1 MTVYS
6 GGKSEPHFL
15 IVPGLND
22 SGPTH
27 WQSRWLDLLRN
38 SSKADLGD
46 WSNPTREGWTAR
58 LNAEI
63 QKIDAPIIL
72 VAHSLGCHTVAHWAA
87 NAGEG
92 ALSKVFAALL
102 VAPPD
107 CERDNA
113 CAQVRQ
119 FGPGATAALPFPAIL
134 TASENDNY
142 ATLDHARQLARA
154 WRADFINAGRLGHIN
169 AASDLGIWTSG
180 LAMLGR
186 LIAIAGFGRKA
197 RLTLP
202 AAAIR
207 KAPAQTLR
215 AAA

>member
-6 GGKSEPHFL
+6 GGKAEPHFL

-46 WSNPTREGWTAR
+46 WANPTREDWTGR
-58 LNAEI
+58 LNRAI
-63 QKIDAPIIL
+63 QDIDSPVIL
-72 VAHSLGCHTVAHWAA
+72 VAHSLGCHAVAHWAEHA
-87 NAGEG
+87 EDAVSAKVFG
-92 ALSKVFAALL
+92 ALLI
-102 VAPPD
+102 APPD
-107 CERDNA
+107 CERATA
-113 CAQVRQ
+113 CAPVRR
-119 FGPGATAALPFPAIL
+119 FGPSATAALPFPAIL
-134 TASENDNY
+134 AASQNDDY
-142 ATLDHARQLARA
+142 ASLDHARQLARA
-154 WRADFINAGRLGHIN
+154 WRADFINVGELGHIN
-169 AASDLGIWTSG
+169 AASELGIWPSG

-197 RLTLP
+197 RLSTP
-202 AAAIR
+202 HADS
-207 KAPAQTLR
+207 LR

>member
-27 WQSRWLDLLRN
+27 WQCRWLDLLRN
-38 SSKADLGD
+38 SNKADLGD

-58 LNAEI
+58 LDRATQDINS
-63 QKIDAPIIL
+63 PIIL
-72 VAHSLGCHTVAHWAA
+72 VAHSLGCHTVAHWASQA
-87 NAGEG
+87 SDG
-92 ALSKVFAALL
+92 AAAKVFGALL

-107 CERDNA
+107 CERASA
-113 CAQVRQ
+113 CPPVRQ
-119 FGPGATAALPFPAIL
+119 FGPSATAALPFPAIL
-134 TASENDNY
+134 VASEDDDY

-154 WRADFINAGRLGHIN
+154 WRADFNNAGRLGHIN
-169 AASDLGIWTSG
+169 AASNLGIWPTG
-180 LAMLGR
+180 LAVLGR

-197 RLTLP
+197 RLPLH
-202 AAAIR
+202 
-207 KAPAQTLR
+207 QTEPLR